1 MRVFAETM
9 GRKRQIVFLLFA
21 MTLLSQ
27 AGGLAADNKLE
38 PVGAFAD
45 AAASDALKKALEPK
59 GSRVSIA
66 DGPYCDI
73 WLRAAVPAGKSETPG
88 AVYTTLG
95 ESTLI
100 GLITFAKQTT
110 DFRGQPV
117 KPGSYTLRYV
127 IHPADGNHLGISPI
141 RDFLVMLPVAMD
153 PNPDAQFKFEELM
166 KMSTKVSGTNHPGVL
181 SLTQPGGAPAAPK
194 IETND
199 SNHIVFAAAIKNQS
213 GAAMPIS
220 FVVKGHAE

>member
-9 GRKRQIVFLLFA
+9 GRKRQLVFLLFA
-21 MTLLSQ
+21 VTLLSQ

-45 AAASDALKKALEPK
+45 TAASDALKKALEPK

-153 PNPDAQFKFEELM
+153 PNPDAQFKFEELTR
-166 KMSTKVSGTNHPGVL
+166 MSTKVTGTTHPGVL
-181 SLTQPGGAPAAPK
+181 SLLQPATAPASPK
-194 IETND
+194 LETDDYNRMAF
-199 SNHIVFAAAIKNQS
+199 SAGIKNQS
-213 GAAMPIS
+213 GAA
-220 FVVKGHAE
+220 